1 MAGARER
8 ERESARASER
18 ETEIEVM
25 CMCVYLLKDVVGKIE
40 DLERS
45 EESDH
50 FRKPRE
56 PVYQQTLV
64 AA

>member
-1 MAGARER
+1 
-8 ERESARASER
+8 
-18 ETEIEVM
+18 M
-25 CMCVYLLKDVVGKIE
+25 CMIVYLLKDVVGEIE

-56 PVYQQTLV
+56 PVYQHTLV